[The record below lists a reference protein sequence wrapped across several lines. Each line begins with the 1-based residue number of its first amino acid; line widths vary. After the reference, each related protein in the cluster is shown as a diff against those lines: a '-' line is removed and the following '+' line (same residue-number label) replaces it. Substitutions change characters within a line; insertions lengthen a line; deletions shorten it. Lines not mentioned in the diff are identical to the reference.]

1 MTSPVERPDVDALV
15 AELRARVE
23 RRRAEGVYP
32 PGLEE
37 ELDAHFARVTT
48 RVPPPS
54 FDRLREAL
62 HELHLAGDF
71 GRHRLSFD
79 SELPGGSTIHR
90 VAGKAVSRT
99 AQGIFD
105 QLREHSLALER
116 VLGAVIEAVEAMPRH
131 DHPEIDGELD
141 LVHEH
146 LAGLDRAP
154 EEAGGAV
161 AALHRR
167 LEALER
173 AEAARRFE
181 SWFGNDRFVDAFRG
195 SREDLL
201 AAYAPLADR
210 VAGSGPVL
218 DIGCGRGEFVEL
230 LVERG
235 TEVRG
240 VDLDPSAVAVAR
252 EAGLPVEEGDGVAA
266 LAAAADG
273 SLGAVVLLQ
282 VVEHLSAQDLVNLVA
297 LCADKV
303 RPGGVVIAETV
314 NPQSLYVYAHAL
326 YVDPTHLRPVHPAYL
341 TFLFQEAGFAG
352 VQIEWRS
359 PPPDGDRLVDLPGE
373 GEPVATANVNVAR
386 LNALLFA
393 PQDYALI
400 AHR

>member
-1 MTSPVERPDVDALV
+1 MTSPAERPDVDALV

-32 PGLEE
+32 PDVEE
-37 ELDAHFARVTT
+37 ELDAHFERVTG
-48 RVPPPS
+48 RAARPS
-54 FDRLREAL
+54 FDRLRQVL
-62 HELHLAGDF
+62 HDLHVAGDF
-71 GRHRLSFD
+71 GRHRLTFD
-79 SELPGGSTIHR
+79 SDLPGGSTVHR

-105 QLREHSLALER
+105 QLREYSLALER
-116 VLGAVIEAVEAMPRH
+116 VLGVVIDTMEALPRH
-131 DHPEIDGELD
+131 DHPDLDRELD
-141 LVHEH
+141 LVHEELSH
-146 LAGLDRAP
+146 LDRAP
-154 EEAGGAV
+154 AEAGGAV
-161 AALHRR
+161 AELHRR
-167 LEALER
+167 IEVLER
-173 AEAARRFE
+173 AEAARRFDP
-181 SWFGNDRFVDAFRG
+181 WFGSDRFVDAFRG

-210 VAGSGPVL
+210 LAGSGPVL
-218 DIGCGRGEFVEL
+218 DVGCGRGEFVEL
-230 LVERG
+230 LAERG

-240 VDLDPSAVAVAR
+240 VDLDPVAVAVAR

-282 VVEHLSAQDLVNLVA
+282 VVEHLSAQDLVDLVA

-303 RPGGVVIAETV
+303 RPGGVVVAETV
-314 NPQSLYVYAHAL
+314 NPQSLYVFAHAL

-359 PPPDGDRLVDLPGE
+359 PPPEADRLVDLPGE
-373 GEPVATANVNVAR
+373 GEPVDTANANVAR